1 MDVIDPKDIDRLRK
15 LGATE
20 QLQGGVEGVRLT
32 AQFRGTPASRDRR
45 AWKSELEQWERHLSD
60 EVKKFGAHT
69 VDGSLS
75 MSGQT
80 VELVVPVKDL
90 EAAVRKLAEDDVD
103 VRLTQERTIDPNY

>member
-1 MDVIDPKDIDRLRK
+1 MDEIDPKDIDKLRQ

-32 AQFRGTPASRDRR
+32 AQFRGAPASRDRR
-45 AWKSELEQWERHLSD
+45 AWKSTLEEWERRLAD
-60 EVKKFGAHT
+60 EMKQFGAHT

-80 VELVVPVKDL
+80 VELVVPVKGL
-90 EAAVRKLAEDDVD
+90 EATVRKLAKDDVG
-103 VRLTQERTIDPNY
+103 VRLSKERTIDPNY